1 MARPSVLQHISDG
14 ELASGS
20 RKQDLRA
27 SVRARLSRGSSIR
40 YSRTFALV
48 LLDSTLLILA
58 RRLAEIYGT
67 PWNPFWNTKENIS
80 LIVFVVTLELGL
92 IAARGLY
99 KAGNHR
105 RDYIGI
111 IKALSLGNCLILLTA
126 FLYYPSQLIS
136 RSTFI
141 LSWLLSVLFVCV
153 GRAVMDYAIK
163 QARHRGVVR
172 HPVFAF
178 CHSEDAEKIAAL
190 LEQEEYYRFAGWEDI
205 SSIDH
210 GILAS
215 TLNQISGMGI
225 SEVFVCSRSPIQSP
239 MYLYWMLRNAGI
251 TLHFLSVGLDPL
263 FRESE
268 FSTIGGVPC
277 IKFSPPAISGIDFK
291 VKRIFDFCF
300 AIFVLLLGFPIYLL
314 LSVLIKLDS
323 PGPIFYRQTRIGLHS
338 QPIKI
343 WKFRT
348 MVPNA
353 DQLQKQLETQNQ
365 TKDGILFKIK
375 DDPRITRVGRFLRR
389 YSLDELPQVFN
400 VLFGEMSFVGPRPF
414 PLRDVEK
421 FSERHFIRH
430 EVLPGITGLWQVSG
444 RSDIDNFEDV
454 LRLDIRY
461 IENWSLWLD
470 LKIILKTFK
479 VILRKTGAY

>member
-1 MARPSVLQHISDG
+1 MAKQSALQHILDG
-14 ELASGS
+14 TPPLEV
-20 RKQDLRA
+20 RKQDLRSSA
-27 SVRARLSRGSSIR
+27 NARLSRGSSIR
-40 YSRTFALV
+40 YSRAFVLALA
-48 LLDSTLLILA
+48 DSILLILA
-58 RRLAEIYGT
+58 RRLAETYGT
-67 PWNPFWNTKENIS
+67 EWNPLWNTQDNTS
-80 LIVFVVTLELGL
+80 LTVFVIALELGL
-92 IAARGLY
+92 LAARGLY

-105 RDYIGI
+105 RDYVGI
-111 IKALSLGNCLILLTA
+111 FKSLTLGNFLILLTA
-126 FLYYPSQLIS
+126 FLYYPNQLIS
-136 RSTFI
+136 RSTFV
-141 LSWLLSVLFVCV
+141 LAWLLSILFVCI
-153 GRAVMDYAIK
+153 GRATIDYSIK
-163 QARHRGVVR
+163 QARHRGIVR
-172 HPVFAF
+172 HSVFAF
-178 CHSEDAEKIAAL
+178 CHAEDAEKIATL
-190 LEQEEYYRFAGWEDI
+190 LEQEEYYQFAGWEDI
-205 SSIDH
+205 NSIDNE
-210 GILAS
+210 ILTS
-215 TLNQISGMGI
+215 TLNQLNRMGI
-225 SEVFVCSRSPIQSP
+225 SEVFICPRSPIQNP

-251 TLHFLSVGLDPL
+251 TLHFLSIGLDPL

-277 IKFSPPAISGIDFK
+277 IKFAPPAISGIDFK
-291 VKRIFDFCF
+291 IKRILDFCF
-300 AIFVLLLGFPIYLL
+300 AVLVLLLGFPIYLL
-314 LSVLIKLDS
+314 LSILIKLDS

-338 QPIKI
+338 RPIKI

-348 MVPNA
+348 MVQNA

-461 IENWSLWLD
+461 IENWSLLLD
-470 LKIILKTFK
+470 LKIILRTFQ

>member
-1 MARPSVLQHISDG
+1 MARQSALQHVSDG
-14 ELASGS
+14 ELLAGS
-20 RKQDLRA
+20 RKDLRSPA
-27 SVRARLSRGSSIR
+27 NTRLSRGSSIR

-48 LLDSTLLILA
+48 LLDSVLLILA

-67 PWNPFWNTKENIS
+67 VWNPLWNTQQNTS
-80 LIVFVVTLELGL
+80 LIIFVVALELGL
-92 IAARGLY
+92 LAARGLY

-111 IKALSLGNCLILLTA
+111 IKALTLGNFLILLTA
-126 FLYYPSQLIS
+126 FLYYPEQLIS

-141 LSWLLSVLFVCV
+141 LSWLLSILFVCI
-153 GRAVMDYAIK
+153 GRAVTDYVIK
-163 QARHRGVVR
+163 QARCRGIVR
-172 HPVFAF
+172 HSVFAF
-178 CHSEDAEKIAAL
+178 CHPEDAEKIATL
-190 LEQEEYYRFAGWEDI
+190 LEQEDYYQFAGWEDVSSIGDANLAATLSQI
-205 SSIDH
+205 SS
-210 GILAS
+210 
-215 TLNQISGMGI
+215 MGI
-225 SEVFVCSRSPIQSP
+225 SEVFVCPRSPIQNP

-251 TLHFLSVGLDPL
+251 TLHFLPIGLDPL

-277 IKFSPPAISGIDFK
+277 IKFAPPAISGIDFK
-291 VKRIFDFCF
+291 LKRIFDFCF
-300 AIFVLLLGFPIYLL
+300 AVFVLLFGSPIYLL
-314 LSVLIKLDS
+314 LSILIKLDS

-338 QPIKI
+338 RPIKI

-348 MVPNA
+348 MVQNA
-353 DQLQKQLETQNQ
+353 DQLQKQLEAQNQ

-470 LKIILKTFK
+470 LKIILKTFQ